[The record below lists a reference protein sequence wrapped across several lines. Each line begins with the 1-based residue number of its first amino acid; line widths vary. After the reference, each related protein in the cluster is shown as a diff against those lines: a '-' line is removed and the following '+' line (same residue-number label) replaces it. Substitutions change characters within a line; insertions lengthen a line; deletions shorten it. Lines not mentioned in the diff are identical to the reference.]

1 MIKRFCLF
9 VAVLMAFAA
18 CTNFEQEVD
27 ASILEADVK
36 SLAFESGSGSFV
48 IKIRSGSEWDVTVPS
63 WMKATSIASVSGSPF
78 EWNVR
83 GEYEANDQ
91 YDARNGSVVFKTN
104 LKQVTVPVS
113 QKGKPV
119 IIVTGIKVNPT
130 SLSMSKG
137 ETKQLTATV
146 EPSNATNR
154 AVSWKSSNTSV
165 ATVDASGKVTG
176 VNTGTATI
184 TVTTEDGGKTAS
196 CSVSVSVP
204 VTAIA
209 VNPSQ
214 HSMTEGDSYT
224 LSVSFYPSNASNKT
238 VTWSSNYTPVATV
251 NSSGTVKAIKEG
263 SAIITARSEDGGYTS
278 TCKIT
283 VVKATVAV
291 TNVSVSP
298 TSLNMTVGD
307 KQKLT
312 ATVSPADAY
321 NKNVSWKSSN
331 NNVASVDSG
340 GTVSAV
346 SAGTA
351 TITVTTQD
359 GNKTATCQVTVKA
372 ATVSVTGVTVT
383 PSSLTLPEGQTHGL
397 TATVSPTNATNKNLS
412 WSSNNTNVATVD
424 QNGKVTAITPGYANI
439 TVKTEDGNKTATCYL
454 TVQTASPNYVDLG
467 LSVKWA
473 TFNIGGSSPEH
484 YGRYYA
490 WGEVN
495 TKSTYSWGTYTRHSS
510 GSSSSIYKYY
520 SGDGRSVLE
529 MQDDI
534 ARTSWGSKWR
544 MPTKVEIEELLN
556 NCTWKWESLNGVYG
570 YRVTSYYNSKSI
582 FIPAAGY
589 REGTNIYGAGS
600 DGEYWSSSLSTSG
613 ASSAGALLVNQTS
626 RYIGNMTRYYG
637 YTVRAVY
644 GDPVVYVKGVSLDQT
659 QISVNVGSSKTL
671 VATVTPSD
679 ATNKSVTWSSS
690 YPSVATVDSNGNVTG
705 VKAGSA
711 TVKVTTVDGNF
722 SASCQVTVVQP
733 SQGLT
738 AVDLKL
744 PSGVKWGSCNL
755 GAANPED
762 AGNYYAW
769 GEITPKN
776 QNFDWSHYLW
786 SNGNYLKKYNL
797 HSAYGYNGYVDNIS
811 VLQLS
816 DDAANASLGGQWRMP
831 TRAEV
836 EELLNYCDWSLTIKG
851 GSYGF
856 VFSRGGNSIFIPASG
871 YNTGSYVANQNTT
884 GHYWTS
890 TLRNEHSKYAM
901 FLAFGTNLS
910 PEVGFGERCYGNT
923 IRPVYGP
930 VQSVPVS
937 SVSLNKSSMTLSKG
951 SSETLT
957 ATVNPSNAT
966 NKSVTWKSSNTSV
979 ATVDSYG
986 KVTGVNA
993 GTTTVTVTT
1002 VDGGK
1007 TATCTVTVVNGSIP
1021 GGDPEGFDESN
1032 GQW

>member
-9 VAVLMAFAA
+9 AAVLMAFAA

-48 IKIRSGSEWDVTVPS
+48 IKIKSGSEWDVTVPS

-113 QKGKPV
+113 QEGKPV
-119 IIVTGIKVNPT
+119 IHVTGV
-130 SLSMSKG
+130 SLSPEVLSLDVG
-137 ETKQLTATV
+137 NDYNLTATV
-146 EPSNATNR
+146 SPSDAANKS
-154 AVSWKSSNTSV
+154 VSWKSSDPSVASVNNSGRVSGNAAGTATISVTTVDGNYTAYCAVTVGVPVSYIDLSPTELTLTVGESQTLTATVHPSNASNKSLTWSSSRTSV
-165 ATVDASGKVTG
+165 ATVDNKGKVTAVG
-176 VNTGTATI
+176 AGSAIIIVSTADGSKAATCSV
-184 TVTTEDGGKTAS
+184 TVKS
-196 CSVSVSVP
+196 KVSVQSVSVS
-204 VTAIA
+204 
-209 VNPSQ
+209 PS
-214 HSMTEGDSYT
+214 T
-224 LSVSFYPSNASNKT
+224 LT
-238 VTWSSNYTPVATV
+238 
-251 NSSGTVKAIKEG
+251 
-263 SAIITARSEDGGYTS
+263 
-278 TCKIT
+278 
-283 VVKATVAV
+283 
-291 TNVSVSP
+291 
-298 TSLNMTVGD
+298 LTVGD

-359 GNKTATCQVTVKA
+359 GNRTATCQVTVKA

-439 TVKTEDGNKTATCYL
+439 TVKTEDGNKTATCYV

-467 LSVKWA
+467 LSVSWA
-473 TFNIGGSSPEH
+473 SFNIGGSSPEH

-520 SGDGRSVLE
+520 SGDGRTVLE

-570 YRVTSYYNSKSI
+570 YRVTSYYTSKSI

-613 ASSAGALLVNQTS
+613 ASSAGALIINQTS
-626 RYIGNMTRYYG
+626 RYFGNMTRSYG

-644 GDPVVYVKGVSLDQT
+644 GDPVVSVTGVSLNQT
-659 QISVNVGSSKTL
+659 QMSVNVGSSKTL

-711 TVKVTTVDGNF
+711 IIKVTTVDGNF

-755 GAANPED
+755 GASNPED

-776 QNFDWSHYLW
+776 QSFDWNHYLW

-797 HSAYGYNGYVDNIS
+797 HSTYGYNGYVDNVS

-851 GSYGF
+851 GIYGF

-871 YNTGSYVANQNTT
+871 YNTGSYVASQNTT

-966 NKSVTWKSSNTSV
+966 NKFVTWKSSNTSV

-986 KVTGVNA
+986 KVTGVKA